1 LKIPAGAHIIKKEAA
16 MGANTRYKDSVFS
29 FLFNDPG
36 TLRELYGALADIK
49 LPPDTPVTINTLEGV
64 LYKTRLN
71 DVSFEID
78 NKLVIILEHQSTI
91 NPNLPVRLLMYIGRI
106 YEKITAGRNIY
117 GSKRLSLP
125 RPEFIVLYNGIAPY
139 PEEATLKLSDL
150 YERIDFAGFGQDKPV
165 ELELTVKVY
174 NINRGYNEAV
184 LKRSKTLGAYS
195 FFIAAVRE
203 YEQRGKSREEAME
216 LAVKECIEKGILREF
231 LETHGSE
238 VINMLMNEWKLEDA
252 LVVERE
258 EGREEGWGEAV
269 KKLLAYGMDPE
280 QVSQAL
286 QLSPDMVKQYL
297 N

>member
-1 LKIPAGAHIIKKEAA
+1 
-16 MGANTRYKDSVFS
+16 MGTNTHYKDSVFS
-29 FLFNDPG
+29 FLFNDPD
-36 TLRELYGALADIK
+36 TLRELYGALTGIK

-150 YERIDFAGFGQDKPV
+150 YEWIDFAGFGRDKPV

-174 NINRGYNEAV
+174 NINQGYNEAV
-184 LKRSKTLGAYS
+184 LKHSKTLGAYS

-203 YEQRGKSREEAME
+203 KEQRGKSREEAME
-216 LAVKECIEKGILREF
+216 LAVKECIEQGILREF

-258 EGREEGWGEAV
+258 EGREEGREEAI

-286 QLSPDMVKQYL
+286 QLSPDAVRQYL